1 MASPP
6 DSWATYAVLN
16 KAWKSFA
23 FVEDERLS
31 ERHKRSVLFIAYFAP
46 IATLSFWGYAV
57 FYLLFDASNLWP
69 ASVICGL
76 GGLCFLIMPYITR
89 YSVVWATYA
98 LFAFGTT
105 TFLTLCFF
113 FGAESGLNL
122 GILTGCVLILMMLG
136 TGRSRVLA
144 SVVVP
149 ALVCAIVAPI
159 VFVDPYLN
167 GVTPNL
173 LRYVYQSMVLS
184 IVALTSIALILA
196 VRQVEIAETALAKE
210 HGRSEKLLANLVPES
225 IAARLKTSPEKSIAE
240 NVPQATVLFA
250 DIVNFTPRAAKME
263 PEELVAFL
271 NRVFSRFDALAQEYS
286 LEKIKTIGDAHM
298 LAGGLPEPRSDHASA
313 CARMALDMVQVC
325 ADLSVEMG
333 EELAIRVGMH
343 SGSATAGVIGTT
355 KFFYDIWGDTVNT
368 ASRLE
373 TDGEP
378 GRIQVSTETKNL
390 LADEF
395 DFEPRGIIDLKGKGP
410 IETWWLIG
418 SNANWR
424 MPSQEQ
430 RM

>member
-31 ERHKRSVLFIAYFAP
+31 ERHKRSVIFIAYFAP
-46 IATLSFWGYAV
+46 IAPLSFWGYAV

-113 FGAESGLNL
+113 FGGESGLNL

-149 ALVCAIVAPI
+149 ALVCAIVAPT

-196 VRQVEIAETALAKE
+196 VRQVEIAEVALAKE
-210 HGRSEKLLANLVPES
+210 HDRSEKLMANLVLET
-225 IAARLKTSPEKSIAE
+225 IAARLKTSPEKSIADT
-240 NVPQATVLFA
+240 VPQATVLFA
-250 DIVNFTPRAAKME
+250 DIVNFTPRAAKIE
-263 PEELVAFL
+263 PQELVAFL
-271 NRVFSRFDALAQEYS
+271 
-286 LEKIKTIGDAHM
+286 KINSSTG
-298 LAGGLPEPRSDHASA
+298 RS
-313 CARMALDMVQVC
+313 
-325 ADLSVEMG
+325 
-333 EELAIRVGMH
+333 
-343 SGSATAGVIGTT
+343 TT
-355 KFFYDIWGDTVNT
+355 YC
-368 ASRLE
+368 
-373 TDGEP
+373 
-378 GRIQVSTETKNL
+378 
-390 LADEF
+390 
-395 DFEPRGIIDLKGKGP
+395 
-410 IETWWLIG
+410 
-418 SNANWR
+418 
-424 MPSQEQ
+424 MPSSPSIE
-430 RM
+430 